1 MKKLENK
8 VAVITEGNSGIGFAT
23 AQESIIYIKKIF
35 CMNYEK
41 FHQLH
46 HQATPF
52 ILANAWN
59 VKSSKLIE
67 EAGYQAIG
75 TSSGA
80 IAESL
85 GYPDGEKIPFN
96 ELLYIVQRIK
106 ASTTIPVSV
115 DMERG
120 YTDDLNVLNDNIQ
133 KLLDI
138 GVSGINIEDAQ
149 GKDIYLRKLSSIKN
163 YLVKTNQQLFI
174 NARTDVFL
182 QKLDAPLETTI
193 KRAKLYQD
201 AGADGLFVTAMQD
214 TETIKTITSATT
226 LPVNVVAV
234 PKIASLDALQEAGI
248 KRISMAVFLYKAAY
262 KQAADALQ
270 KIKSENSFN
279 TLYQ

>member
-1 MKKLENK
+1 MN
-8 VAVITEGNSGIGFAT
+8 
-23 AQESIIYIKKIF
+23 
-35 CMNYEK
+35 NYEI

-46 HQATPF
+46 HQATPL

-59 VKSSKLIE
+59 VKSAKLIE
-67 EAGYQAIG
+67 EAGYAAIG

-85 GYPDGEKIPFN
+85 GYPDGEKIPFS
-96 ELLYIVQRIK
+96 ELLYMVQRIK
-106 ASTTIPVSV
+106 ASTNIPLSI

-120 YTDDLNVLNDNIQ
+120 YTDDLNVLNDNIL

-138 GVSGINIEDAQ
+138 GISGINLEDAQ
-149 GKDIYLRKLSSIKN
+149 GEEIYLKKLSSIKN
-163 YLVKTNQQLFI
+163 YLTKTNQKLFI

-201 AGADGLFVTAMQD
+201 SGADGLFVTAVQD
-214 TETIKTITSATT
+214 TETIKAITSATN

-234 PKIASLDALQEAGI
+234 PKLASMESLQQVGI

-262 KQAADALQ
+262 KQAAIALG
-270 KIKSENSFN
+270 KIKTENSFN
-279 TLYQ
+279 PLYQ